1 MKYWARKVEQLA
13 IHCSQCQRIAQR
25 VLHGEPLLY
34 GEKNHLERDVRA
46 VLDEF
51 NWRLR
56 DGIEAYYARYRGEPE
71 GAITKEEGHGPRE

>member
-13 IHCSQCQRIAQR
+13 IHCSQCQCIAQR

-46 VLDEF
+46 ALDEF
-51 NWRLR
+51 NRRLR
-56 DGIEAYYARYRGEPE
+56 DGIEAGYVRHGSEPKR
-71 GAITKEEGHGPRE
+71 AIT